1 MERARQR
8 KRDADPAYRL
18 KKKTL
23 YSSAYKK
30 KAKQL
35 RDLGGICYLC
45 GGIVPP
51 GVGEA
56 DHVIPS
62 QPDSPLAI
70 THRKCN
76 LSKSNK
82 PLNSPDN

>member
-8 KRDADPAYRL
+8 KRDADPNYRL

-23 YSSAYKK
+23 YSPAYKK

-35 RDLGGICYLC
+35 REIGGICYLC

-62 QPDSPLAI
+62 QPDSPLAL

-82 PLNSPDN
+82 PFNTAGN

>member
-23 YSSAYKK
+23 YSPAYKK

-76 LSKSNK
+76 LQKSNK